1 MTQKLIELQ
10 GEIENPLLYLEI
22 LIPLCK
28 KWIDTQTENQ
38 TGHS

>member
-22 LIPLCK
+22 LTPLCK
-28 KWIDTQTENQ
+28 KWIATADRKSDGT
-38 TGHS
+38 